1 MERIA
6 VLGAGTMGHGI
17 AQLFA
22 AGGHFVA
29 LYDPNAAQLDKAE
42 RSIRAQLALL
52 WEGAS
57 AAELTTLEQAAGRI
71 VYTSDLAEAA
81 AGADWVFEAAP
92 EQAAVKQELYRQ
104 LAPLLAD
111 QTAVASNTSTFSLA
125 ALAAEV
131 PFADRIVIA
140 HFFNPAPLVPLVE
153 VVSLPGTKEGVADSL
168 MRLLSACGKTPILLR
183 KDVPGFIANRLQAAV
198 MREACHLLASGVA
211 DAAQIDAAVRD
222 GIGLR
227 WALSGP
233 FEVADYGG
241 LDIWSKVT
249 AHLLPELDTGIA
261 APEPILE
268 QVRQGRLG
276 AKTGGGFYEYD
287 GSAQE
292 REQARNARLLR
303 LLRSRDEGQERSG
316 TPL

>member
-22 AGGHFVA
+22 AGGRHVA
-29 LYDPNAAQLDKAE
+29 LYDPNPGQLEKAE

-52 WEGAS
+52 REGTGAAES
-57 AAELTTLEQAAGRI
+57 AALEQAAGRI
-71 VYTSDLAEAA
+71 VFTSDLAEAA

-92 EQAAVKQELYRQ
+92 EQAAVKHELYRQ
-104 LAPLLAD
+104 LAPHLAD
-111 QTAVASNTSTFSLA
+111 HAAVASNTSTFSLA
-125 ALAAEV
+125 ALAEDV
-131 PFADRIVIA
+131 LFADRMAIA

-153 VVSLPGTKEGVADSL
+153 VVVLPVTKAGIAERL
-168 MRLLSACGKTPILLR
+168 MRLLSACGKTPVLLR

-198 MREACHLLASGVA
+198 MREACHLLAAGVA
-211 DAAQIDAAVRD
+211 DAAQIDAAMRD

-241 LDIWSKVT
+241 LDIWAKVT
-249 AHLLPELDTGIA
+249 AHLLPELDAGTD

-276 AKTGGGFYEYD
+276 AKTGGGFYEY
-287 GSAQE
+287 GGAAEE

-303 LLRSRDEGQERSG
+303 LLRSRNDGPGRS
-316 TPL
+316 